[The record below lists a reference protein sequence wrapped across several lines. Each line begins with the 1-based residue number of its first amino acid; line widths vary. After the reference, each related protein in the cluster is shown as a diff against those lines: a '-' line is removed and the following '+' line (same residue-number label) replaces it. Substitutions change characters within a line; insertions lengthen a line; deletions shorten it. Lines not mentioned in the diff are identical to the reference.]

1 MSHDLTVEV
10 FSRALPKKFRGNATQ
25 SLVDHVNGLVSDPIM
40 REQYRDN
47 LLGFTSVMQ
56 NGRFKMEQYIDA
68 VRYVSFKLTGASN
81 ILAYT
86 RTFPDRYQSFL
97 DNGTSDK
104 DIASYITSY
113 NKNKLVNLIM
123 EQTLIPAYVYNAELY
138 QKALNVQ
145 AELMYGAN
153 SEKVRTDAANSIL
166 TQLKQPEIKKI
177 ELDVGIKEDDVIKEL
192 RETTLAL
199 VAQQKQMLLAGA
211 SSAKDVAHSSI
222 LIEQVEDADD

>member
-1 MSHDLTVEV
+1 MSHDLTVEQ
-10 FSRALPKKFRGNATQ
+10 FSRVLPKQMRGSASQ
-25 SLVDHVNGLVSDPIM
+25 SLVDHVNSLVADPVM

-47 LLGFTSVMQ
+47 LLGFTSVMK
-56 NGRFKMEQYIDA
+56 NGKFKMESYVDA
-68 VRYVSFKLTGASN
+68 VRYVSFKLTGATN

-123 EQTLIPAYVYNAELY
+123 EQTLIPSYVYNAELY
-138 QKALNVQ
+138 QRALNVQ
-145 AELMYGAN
+145 AELMVSAN

-177 ELDVGIKEDDVIKEL
+177 ELDIGVKDDDVIKEL
-192 RETTLAL
+192 RETTLEL
-199 VAQQKQMLLAGA
+199 VAQQKKMILAGA
-211 SSAKDVAHSSI
+211 SSAQDVAHSSI
-222 LIEQVEDADD
+222 LIEGEVVDE